1 MYIVLSLVFLTSFF
15 TGLFLIL
22 SDGNEKNSI
31 KEENDLN
38 ISKVKQSYAI
48 IDNEII

>member
-1 MYIVLSLVFLTSFF
+1 MYIVVSLVFLVSFF
-15 TGLFLIL
+15 TGLFLTL

-31 KEENDLN
+31 KKENDLN

>member
-1 MYIVLSLVFLTSFF
+1 MYIVLSLVFLVSFF